1 MNTTSIIT
9 SKEFNE
15 FICNYIIKLE
25 PIFKFLMCKYTSVKT
40 FFVMTQDFGFYL
52 GFVSLDFSNIE
63 QFYLVF
69 CFSRQHTERS
79 QCLWLDRIVSQSES
93 VFAPRLGEQLDQ
105 DCF

>member
-79 QCLWLDRIVSQSES
+79 QFLWLDRIVSQSES